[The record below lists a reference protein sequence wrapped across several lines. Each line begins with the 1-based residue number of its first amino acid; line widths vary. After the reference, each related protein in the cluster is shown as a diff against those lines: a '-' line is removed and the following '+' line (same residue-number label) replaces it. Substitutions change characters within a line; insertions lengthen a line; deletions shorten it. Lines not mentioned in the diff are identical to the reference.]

1 MRWSNFAIWTFVRR
15 EWIEHPT
22 PCSSGMCSTNWAT
35 TAYFISGEW
44 WGSNPWPKESQSS
57 TLPTELQSPYLCL
70 RRNRTSIPIMYI
82 IVSFISSLLW
92 YDTIRTLITVALQ
105 LPIYALNRHFVGGVG
120 FEPTVFLMYWVYSPA
135 PNHHLSSPPIIS
147 SGWHD
152 SNVRSPLQ
160 HAPVP
165 KTGEVYQLLHIQIIF
180 SKLINELK
188 NKKSFVI
195 TEEALYK
202 LYYIVTLITF
212 LKIYFITIPISKR
225 HAIKWTSTKGW
236 TNNRTNMWINLI
248 HVFLWYI

>member
-1 MRWSNFAIWTFVRR
+1 MDPQSQMR
-15 EWIEHPT
+15 
-22 PCSSGMCSTNWAT
+22 
-35 TAYFISGEW
+35 
-44 WGSNPWPKESQSS
+44 KD
-57 TLPTELQSPYLCL
+57 LQSL
-70 RRNRTSIPIMYI
+70 RLPVTGY
-82 IVSFISSLLW
+82 
-92 YDTIRTLITVALQ
+92 
-105 LPIYALNRHFVGGVG
+105 LPIIL
-120 FEPTVFLMYWVYSPA
+120 
-135 PNHHLSSPPIIS
+135 
-147 SGWHD
+147 SGWYV

-225 HAIKWTSTKGW
+225 HAIKWTSTKWW
-236 TNNRTNMWINLI
+236 TNNRTNMWINLTHAFYDI
-248 HVFLWYI
+248 FYK